1 MTNKEKQAREILN
14 KYNQNH
20 IVEWM
25 DKVDRKTKDLIV
37 DQVFDIDFEELERLY
52 DNVNKVKE
60 KKNYN
65 ITPIEVTNKEL
76 IDAKQKEE
84 YYNLGEKVLEN
95 NELAIITLAGGQG
108 TRLGHN
114 GPKGSFKIDIGEKG
128 KYLFEMI
135 IDQLIDANKKY
146 GVTIPYYIM
155 TSVENNDE
163 TIAFFED
170 NNYFNYPKEY
180 IKFFKQAEEP
190 LVDKFGKLLIN
201 EDKVI
206 KLASNGNGEIYK
218 SLAKNK
224 ILDDMNSKNVKWIVV
239 SGIDNILIN
248 LIDPIF
254 IGLTIKQKNKIAS
267 KSIIKNTPREGGGV
281 FLKTNGKPVV
291 IEYVEVPEDIATKK
305 DSNGEYVYGDIN
317 ILNHLFKIDALEKIA
332 EKPLPYHTA
341 VKKCTFLDKDGNPV
355 QDTIYKF
362 EKFIFDAFV
371 YFKDISLLRV
381 KREDEF
387 APIKNKDG
395 EDSPKTAKKLYE
407 DFMDSLKK

>member
-224 ILDDMNSKNVKWIVV
+224 ILDDMNSKNFKWIVV
-239 SGIDNILIN
+239 I
-248 LIDPIF
+248 
-254 IGLTIKQKNKIAS
+254 
-267 KSIIKNTPREGGGV
+267 RV
-281 FLKTNGKPVV
+281 FD
-291 IEYVEVPEDIATKK
+291 ERTKK
-305 DSNGEYVYGDIN
+305 KVYAKQTAKAETKHVSNC
-317 ILNHLFKIDALEKIA
+317 
-332 EKPLPYHTA
+332 PYCA
-341 VKKCTFLDKDGNPV
+341 MSDGANR
-355 QDTIYKF
+355 TRIYKLS
-362 EKFIFDAFV
+362 EMDADHV
-371 YFKDISLLRV
+371 TAWSHGGSTD
-381 KREDEF
+381 ED
-387 APIKNKDG
+387 NCQMLC
-395 EDSPKTAKKLYE
+395 KTHNRAKGNR
-407 DFMDSLKK
+407 